1 MLRPVRGSLVA
12 VLLVGAALSACGESG
27 PSDTEQVHSTVEAF
41 GEATAAKDYQRLCDD
56 VLAPQLI
63 VKLEQV
69 GLPCEVALK
78 QGFEGVQAPTLT
90 IGRIVV
96 DGDTATAEVNST
108 AQGQQPSRDT
118 LKLQRVKGKWRIASL
133 TDER

>member
-1 MLRPVRGSLVA
+1 MLREVRGSLVA
-12 VLLVGAALSACGESG
+12 IFLVGAGLSACGDTG

-41 GEATAAKDYQRLCDD
+41 GQATAAKDYQRLCDE

-63 VKLEQV
+63 AKLEQI

-78 QGFEGVQAPTLT
+78 QGFEDVQAPTLT
-90 IGRIVV
+90 IGAIEVS
-96 DGDTATAEVNST
+96 DDTATAEVRST
-108 AQGQQPSRDT
+108 AEGQPPSRDT

-133 TDER
+133 ADEG